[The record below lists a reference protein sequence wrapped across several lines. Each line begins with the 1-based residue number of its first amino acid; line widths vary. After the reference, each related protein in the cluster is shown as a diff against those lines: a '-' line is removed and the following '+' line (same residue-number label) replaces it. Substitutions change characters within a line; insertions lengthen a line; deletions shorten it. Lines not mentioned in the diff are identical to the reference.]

1 MSQGGKKKKRAAN
14 RSVMLAKKIIIKD
27 GGTVRPHNGRAATG
41 RGRLRPGGGCPVGR
55 GGPGRAGP
63 AAVGENRHGA
73 GGGAAAGLGRC
84 VRQHRAGAPRT
95 GGEGAGVRARGSS
108 GAADVT

>member
-1 MSQGGKKKKRAAN
+1 MG
-14 RSVMLAKKIIIKD
+14 
-27 GGTVRPHNGRAATG
+27 G
-41 RGRLRPGGGCPVGR
+41 RGRDGGAWGR
-55 GGPGRAGP
+55 AGGARCGGEGRAGP

-95 GGEGAGVRARGSS
+95 GGEGAGVSVRGSS